1 TRRGLSDGQRRN
13 SHHRKTPTLTPT
25 PTRQPDSTPRY
36 TPDREEPVN
45 YYVQDPAAHAQQS
58 LAQMRTIKEK
68 HLYAKA
74 GAPDFRES
82 VDAEIAALEL
92 GDAGLLQLDY
102 QANCKVD

>member
-1 TRRGLSDGQRRN
+1 SATTSLGRCSKPADSD
-13 SHHRKTPTLTPT
+13 
-25 PTRQPDSTPRY
+25 PRY
-36 TPDREEPVN
+36 TLVREEP
-45 YYVQDPAAHAQQS
+45 
-58 LAQMRTIKEK
+58 EK

>member
-1 TRRGLSDGQRRN
+1 PA
-13 SHHRKTPTLTPT
+13 TP
-25 PTRQPDSTPRY
+25 RIAKSRFSAADSTWWCAW
-36 TPDREEPVN
+36 VN
-45 YYVQDPAAHAQQS
+45 YYVQYPAAHAQQS